1 MSSILDLEIFVKVAD
16 AGNMSA
22 AGRELGLSP
31 AVVSKHMSAL
41 EDKLKVRLFERTTRQ
56 LSLTE
61 QGERY
66 YEHVVKA
73 LKQLQLAAKNLEV
86 NDGEPQGT
94 LKLTA
99 PTIFARLHL
108 GQLISEFLNTYKR
121 IDLDVNLSD
130 EVTDISSQG
139 YDVAIR
145 IGIIKDQGLLS
156 YPLASNHRVL
166 CAHPSYLKQHGVPNS
181 LQDLKKHNC
190 LILKSQDNWVLSG
203 PKGKQV
209 IQVSGNLSS
218 NSSDFIHEAALAG
231 DGIALRSTWEISKAV
246 KNGDL
251 NIVLPEYVGLSDIK
265 IHIVYPMREIIPAK
279 VDAFV
284 NFTRQKFKLYNQ
296 QNDALTRPYE

>member
-1 MSSILDLEIFVKVAD
+1 MS
-16 AGNMSA
+16 N
-22 AGRELGLSP
+22 
-31 AVVSKHMSAL
+31 
-41 EDKLKVRLFERTTRQ
+41 
-56 LSLTE
+56 
-61 QGERY
+61 
-66 YEHVVKA
+66 
-73 LKQLQLAAKNLEV
+73 
-86 NDGEPQGT
+86 
-94 LKLTA
+94 
-99 PTIFARLHL
+99 
-108 GQLISEFLNTYKR
+108 
-121 IDLDVNLSD
+121 
-130 EVTDISSQG
+130 ISSQG

-166 CAHPSYLKQHGVPNS
+166 CAHPSYLKKHGIPRN
-181 LQDLKKHNC
+181 LHDLTKHNC

-203 PKGKQV
+203 PNGKQV

-265 IHIVYPMREIIPAK
+265 IHIVYPMREITPAK
-279 VDAFV
+279 VEAFV

-296 QNDALTRPYE
+296 QNHALTRPFD